1 MCPGG
6 EIAFITRLIEES
18 CSLTTRVALY
28 SSLVGKKSSLR
39 VLLRLLREKGV
50 PSMGTGVLYQGR
62 TCRWVL
68 CWSFDPAFGTEMSKS
83 PQTYKVLG
91 HKKRADLAFHVSV
104 SCEEAW
110 ARIRAFCRAC
120 GVSMVCVS
128 ELQGVCLREEECK
141 VGQYVYRFPG
151 CEQMGDGSEGVK
163 DMEEK
168 GKDTSEKGKDMK
180 EEGKDMKEEGKD
192 TSEKGKDME
201 EKGKDMKEEGKD
213 MKEEVNNTSENG
225 NDIECSFSIAVEE
238 EEDTEVVLTL
248 LVGAVEGG
256 EA

>member
-68 CWSFDPAFGTEMSKS
+68 CWSFDPVFGTKMSKS

-128 ELQGVCLREEECK
+128 DLQGVCLREEECE

-151 CEQMGDGSEGVK
+151 CDVVK
-163 DMEEK
+163 EEVK
-168 GKDTSEKGKDMK
+168 GMK
-180 EEGKDMKEEGKD
+180 EEVKEEVK
-192 TSEKGKDME
+192 
-201 EKGKDMKEEGKD
+201 
-213 MKEEVNNTSENG
+213 EVNNTSENG
-225 NDIECSFSIAVEE
+225 NDIECSFSITVEE

-248 LVGAVEGG
+248 LVGAVEGD

>member
-1 MCPGG
+1 
-6 EIAFITRLIEES
+6 
-18 CSLTTRVALY
+18 
-28 SSLVGKKSSLR
+28 
-39 VLLRLLREKGV
+39 
-50 PSMGTGVLYQGR
+50 
-62 TCRWVL
+62 
-68 CWSFDPAFGTEMSKS
+68 MSKS

-128 ELQGVCLREEECK
+128 DLQGVCLREEECE

-151 CEQMGDGSEGVK
+151 CEQMGDGSEVVK

-168 GKDTSEKGKDMK
+168 GKDTSEKWN
-180 EEGKDMKEEGKD
+180 D
-192 TSEKGKDME
+192 TS
-201 EKGKDMKEEGKD
+201 EKGKDMKEEGRD

>member
-28 SSLVGKKSSLR
+28 SSLVGK
-39 VLLRLLREKGV
+39 KGV

-83 PQTYKVLG
+83 PQSYKVLG

-120 GVSMVCVS
+120 GVSMV
-128 ELQGVCLREEECK
+128 
-141 VGQYVYRFPG
+141 
-151 CEQMGDGSEGVK
+151 
-163 DMEEK
+163 
-168 GKDTSEKGKDMK
+168 
-180 EEGKDMKEEGKD
+180 
-192 TSEKGKDME
+192 
-201 EKGKDMKEEGKD
+201 
-213 MKEEVNNTSENG
+213 
-225 NDIECSFSIAVEE
+225 
-238 EEDTEVVLTL
+238 
-248 LVGAVEGG
+248 
-256 EA
+256 

>member
-163 DMEEK
+163 GVEEEV
-168 GKDTSEKGKDMK
+168 KDTS
-180 EEGKDMKEEGKD
+180 
-192 TSEKGKDME
+192 

-248 LVGAVEGG
+248 LVGAVEGD

>member
-1 MCPGG
+1 
-6 EIAFITRLIEES
+6 
-18 CSLTTRVALY
+18 
-28 SSLVGKKSSLR
+28 
-39 VLLRLLREKGV
+39 
-50 PSMGTGVLYQGR
+50 
-62 TCRWVL
+62 
-68 CWSFDPAFGTEMSKS
+68 MSKS

-128 ELQGVCLREEECK
+128 DLQGVCLREEECE

-151 CEQMGDGSEGVK
+151 CEQMGDGSEVVK
-163 DMEEK
+163 DME
-168 GKDTSEKGKDMK
+168 
-180 EEGKDMKEEGKD
+180 
-192 TSEKGKDME
+192 EKGKDME
-201 EKGKDMKEEGKD
+201 EKGKDMKEKGKDTSEKGNDTSEKGKDMKEEGRD

-248 LVGAVEGG
+248 LVGAVEGS

>member
-128 ELQGVCLREEECK
+128 DLQGVCLREEECE

-163 DMEEK
+163 GVEEEV
-168 GKDTSEKGKDMK
+168 KDTS
-180 EEGKDMKEEGKD
+180 
-192 TSEKGKDME
+192 

-248 LVGAVEGG
+248 LVGAVEGD

>member
-1 MCPGG
+1 M
-6 EIAFITRLIEES
+6 IEES

-128 ELQGVCLREEECK
+128 DLQGVRLREEECE
-141 VGQYVYRFPG
+141 VRQYVYRFPG
-151 CEQMGDGSEGVK
+151 CEQMGDGSEVVK
-163 DMEEK
+163 DME
-168 GKDTSEKGKDMK
+168 EKGKDMK
-180 EEGKDMKEEGKD
+180 EEGKDMKEEGR
-192 TSEKGKDME
+192 
-201 EKGKDMKEEGKD
+201 D

>member
-1 MCPGG
+1 M
-6 EIAFITRLIEES
+6 
-18 CSLTTRVALY
+18 RVSLY

-68 CWSFDPAFGTEMSKS
+68 CWSFDPVFGTKMSKS

-128 ELQGVCLREEECK
+128 DLQGVCLREEECE

-163 DMEEK
+163 GVEE
-168 GKDTSEKGKDMK
+168 EV
-180 EEGKDMKEEGKD
+180 KD

-248 LVGAVEGG
+248 LVGAVEGD

>member
-1 MCPGG
+1 M
-6 EIAFITRLIEES
+6 IEES
-18 CSLTTRVALY
+18 CSLTTRVPLY

-128 ELQGVCLREEECK
+128 DLQGVCLREEECE

-163 DMEEK
+163 GVEEEV
-168 GKDTSEKGKDMK
+168 KDTS
-180 EEGKDMKEEGKD
+180 
-192 TSEKGKDME
+192 

-248 LVGAVEGG
+248 LVGAVEGD

>member
-1 MCPGG
+1 M
-6 EIAFITRLIEES
+6 
-18 CSLTTRVALY
+18 RVALY

-68 CWSFDPAFGTEMSKS
+68 CWSFDPAFGTKMSKS

-128 ELQGVCLREEECK
+128 DLQGVCLREEECE

-151 CEQMGDGSEGVK
+151 CEQMGDGSEVVK
-163 DMEEK
+163 DME
-168 GKDTSEKGKDMK
+168 EKGKDMK
-180 EEGKDMKEEGKD
+180 EEGKDME
-192 TSEKGKDME
+192 EKGKDME
-201 EKGKDMKEEGKD
+201 EKGKDMKEKGKDMKEKGKD

-248 LVGAVEGG
+248 LVGAVEGS

>member
-1 MCPGG
+1 
-6 EIAFITRLIEES
+6 
-18 CSLTTRVALY
+18 
-28 SSLVGKKSSLR
+28 
-39 VLLRLLREKGV
+39 
-50 PSMGTGVLYQGR
+50 
-62 TCRWVL
+62 
-68 CWSFDPAFGTEMSKS
+68 MSKS

-128 ELQGVCLREEECK
+128 DLQGVCLREEECE

-151 CEQMGDGSEGVK
+151 CEQMGDGSEVV
-163 DMEEK
+163 
-168 GKDTSEKGKDMK
+168 
-180 EEGKDMKEEGKD
+180 
-192 TSEKGKDME
+192 KDME

-248 LVGAVEGG
+248 LVGAVEGD

>member
-128 ELQGVCLREEECK
+128 DLQGVCLREEECE

-151 CEQMGDGSEGVK
+151 CEHMGDGSEVVK

-168 GKDTSEKGKDMK
+168 GKDIE
-180 EEGKDMKEEGKD
+180 
-192 TSEKGKDME
+192 EKGKDME
-201 EKGKDMKEEGKD
+201 EKGKD

>member
-1 MCPGG
+1 
-6 EIAFITRLIEES
+6 
-18 CSLTTRVALY
+18 
-28 SSLVGKKSSLR
+28 
-39 VLLRLLREKGV
+39 
-50 PSMGTGVLYQGR
+50 
-62 TCRWVL
+62 
-68 CWSFDPAFGTEMSKS
+68 MSKS

-128 ELQGVCLREEECK
+128 ELQGVCLREEECE

-151 CEQMGDGSEGVK
+151 CEHMGDGSEVVK

-168 GKDTSEKGKDMK
+168 GKDIEEKGKDM
-180 EEGKDMKEEGKD
+180 E
-192 TSEKGKDME
+192 EKGKDME
-201 EKGKDMKEEGKD
+201 EKGKDMKEKGKDMEEKGKD

>member
-1 MCPGG
+1 M
-6 EIAFITRLIEES
+6 
-18 CSLTTRVALY
+18 RVALY

-128 ELQGVCLREEECK
+128 DLQGVCLREEECE
-141 VGQYVYRFPG
+141 VRQYVYRFPG

-163 DMEEK
+163 GVEEEV
-168 GKDTSEKGKDMK
+168 KDTSEKGKDMK

-192 TSEKGKDME
+192 
-201 EKGKDMKEEGKD
+201 
-213 MKEEVNNTSENG
+213 MKEEVNNTSENE

-248 LVGAVEGG
+248 LVGAVEGD

>member
-128 ELQGVCLREEECK
+128 DLQGVCLREEECE

-163 DMEEK
+163 GVEEEV
-168 GKDTSEKGKDMK
+168 KDTSEKWNDTSEKRKDMK
-180 EEGKDMKEEGKD
+180 EEGR
-192 TSEKGKDME
+192 
-201 EKGKDMKEEGKD
+201 D

>member
-1 MCPGG
+1 M
-6 EIAFITRLIEES
+6 
-18 CSLTTRVALY
+18 RVALY

-128 ELQGVCLREEECK
+128 DLQGVCLREEECE

-151 CEQMGDGSEGVK
+151 CEQMGDGSEVVK
-163 DMEEK
+163 DMEQR
-168 GKDTSEKGKDMK
+168 
-180 EEGKDMKEEGKD
+180 
-192 TSEKGKDME
+192 
-201 EKGKDMKEEGKD
+201 
-213 MKEEVNNTSENG
+213 
-225 NDIECSFSIAVEE
+225 SF
-238 EEDTEVVLTL
+238 
-248 LVGAVEGG
+248 
-256 EA
+256 

>member
-6 EIAFITRLIEES
+6 EVAFITRLIEES

-39 VLLRLLREKGV
+39 LLLRLLREKGV

-104 SCEEAW
+104 SGEEAW

-120 GVSMVCVS
+120 GVRVVCVS
-128 ELQGVCLREEECK
+128 DLQGVCLREDECE
-141 VGQYVYRFPG
+141 VRQYVYRFPG
-151 CEQMGDGSEGVK
+151 CEEMGEGSEVVK
-163 DMEEK
+163 
-168 GKDTSEKGKDMK
+168 GMK
-180 EEGKDMKEEGKD
+180 EEVKDVKEEVKGMKEEV
-192 TSEKGKDME
+192 
-201 EKGKDMKEEGKD
+201 
-213 MKEEVNNTSENG
+213 KEEVNNTSENG
-225 NDIECSFSIAVEE
+225 NDIECSFSITVEE
-238 EEDTEVVLTL
+238 EEGTEVVLTL
-248 LVGAVEGG
+248 LVRAVEGG

>member
-128 ELQGVCLREEECK
+128 DLQGVCLREEECK

-163 DMEEK
+163 GVEEEV
-168 GKDTSEKGKDMK
+168 KDTSEKGKDM
-180 EEGKDMKEEGKD
+180 D
-192 TSEKGKDME
+192 EK
-201 EKGKDMKEEGKD
+201 GKD
-213 MKEEVNNTSENG
+213 MKEEVNNTSENE
-225 NDIECSFSIAVEE
+225 NDIECSFSITVEE